1 MYLVKLNRA
10 LIHRNIEEL
19 DNACYL
25 ILENITGGYGNHKI
39 YIHILNLS
47 QEPKGFKLFM
57 AVCK

>member
-1 MYLVKLNRA
+1 M
-10 LIHRNIEEL
+10 HRNIEEL

-47 QEPKGFKLFM
+47 QEPKGFKLFL